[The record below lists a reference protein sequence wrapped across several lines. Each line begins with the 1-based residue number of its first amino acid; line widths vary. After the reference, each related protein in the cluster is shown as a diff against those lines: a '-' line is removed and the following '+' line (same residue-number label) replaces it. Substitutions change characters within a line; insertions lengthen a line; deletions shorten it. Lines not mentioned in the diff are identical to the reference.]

1 MNEERMDAQ
10 RGESWVQWLG
20 KREKRNERRGRKKG
34 NRGRGK
40 GGGEKNERMEKYV
53 LGQFDLFLLFLSGTT
68 LQKVND
74 LLFKKW

>member
-1 MNEERMDAQ
+1 MLKPEFQIKKSEE
-10 RGESWVQWLG
+10 
-20 KREKRNERRGRKKG
+20 KEKKKEKKEKEEMKRKK
-34 NRGRGK
+34 RRGK
-40 GGGEKNERMEKYV
+40 GGGEKNGRMEKYV